1 MKNFMLIILLIPF
14 LGVSQ
19 GLMITEIAD
28 PNTASG
34 GTGGHNYR
42 YIELFNNSNSDV
54 TLSNYDIK
62 IATNGSSSFNQTVS
76 LSLSLIHI

>member
-1 MKNFMLIILLIPF
+1 MKKLINLLLFCPIIV
-14 LGVSQ
+14 LSQ

-62 IATNGSSSFNQTVS
+62 IARYLN
-76 LSLSLIHI
+76 

>member
-1 MKNFMLIILLIPF
+1 MLIILLIPF

-62 IATNGSSSFNQTVS
+62 IATKSMMGINLKVEK
-76 LSLSLIHI
+76 